1 MIPLPAFLASKAL
14 QYGLAVLVI
23 ALVSVWLAG
32 RVYYNPKLDDAAVK
46 YADLNAEYSAYKA
59 AVAADAAR
67 SSAEALEGKK
77 AASDALRAAQEKAA
91 AAQATADAKS
101 AELRRILNSAA
112 PGEVRPIGPNVQR
125 YLDGLRQ

>member
-1 MIPLPAFLASKAL
+1 MIPFPVWLSSKAAL
-14 QYGLAVLVI
+14 YGLCSLGVAAI
-23 ALVSVWLAG
+23 SIWAAG
-32 RVYYNPKLDDAAVK
+32 KIYYSPRLDAAVVR
-46 YADLNAEYSAYKA
+46 YSDLNAEYSAYRE

-67 SSAEALEGKK
+67 ANADALKSKK

-91 AAQATADAKS
+91 EAQVLSDKKS

-112 PGEVRPIGPNVQR
+112 PGEANPISPSVQR